1 MTTLTYSLLSLIEL
15 LSFALGIAAGSLLM
29 FGIGFQEIVIIALV
43 VLLFFG
49 GKKIPELMKGLG
61 KGVRSFKDGMN
72 GKESENDETK
82 K

>member
-1 MTTLTYSLLSLIEL
+1 
-15 LSFALGIAAGSLLM
+15 M

-43 VLLFFG
+43 VLLFCG

-72 GKESENDETK
+72 GKDAENDETK